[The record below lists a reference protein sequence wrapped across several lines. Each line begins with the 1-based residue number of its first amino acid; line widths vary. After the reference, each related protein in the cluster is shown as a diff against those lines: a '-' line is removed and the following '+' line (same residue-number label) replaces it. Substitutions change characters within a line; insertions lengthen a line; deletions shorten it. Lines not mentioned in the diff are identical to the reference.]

1 MERAEVK
8 KMKEQVLAVQR
19 MQDYI
24 EQNLS
29 QDIHLSG
36 LARAAMFSPWY
47 SYRLFREYLELTPQE
62 RETAAIYEPVGCQRC
77 NGTGYYDR
85 IGIYEIMEITPPMR
99 TMISHRC
106 PTGELRDA
114 AIAEGM
120 HTLSQSARRL
130 VLEGV
135 TSITEMQ
142 RISVEQPEDEKQTVE
157 EPA

>member
-62 RETAAIYEPVGCQRC
+62 RHAYLPEKL
-77 NGTGYYDR
+77 R
-85 IGIYEIMEITPPMR
+85 ICYIVDAM
-99 TMISHRC
+99 
-106 PTGELRDA
+106 TGE
-114 AIAEGM
+114 I
-120 HTLSQSARRL
+120 
-130 VLEGV
+130 V
-135 TSITEMQ
+135 
-142 RISVEQPEDEKQTVE
+142 
-157 EPA
+157 